1 VLKEHKVPIQVLRE
15 LRVMWV
21 TQVLK
26 ELKVP
31 IQVLKELRD
40 LKEPQD
46 FLVLKGLPKELKVR
60 QDRQVI

>member
-26 ELKVP
+26 ELKVL
-31 IQVLKELRD
+31 IQVLKE
-40 LKEPQD
+40 
-46 FLVLKGLPKELKVR
+46 FKVI
-60 QDRQVI
+60 QVI